1 MIETFRRSYH
11 IFRESLTVLSKDK
24 ELLLFPLLSGIITI
38 IAFFSMIFAGWTTGF
53 FERLINAG
61 ERSLEANLLGYGA
74 TFVWYFVSWFIVLF
88 FNVAIIHCARM
99 RLEGGDPTVAD
110 GFRAASQHLGRILAW
125 ALVSATVGLI
135 IKMIAE
141 RSRLLGKIIMSF
153 VGAAWSIATF
163 FIVPV
168 MIFEGRSIRDSVAAS
183 TQLIKKTWGE
193 GLAGHL
199 GIGTFMMLLVLPG
212 LALPLIGLLISPT
225 AAFIGLGVMVLYW
238 LILAIISSALTA
250 IYRTSLYLYAS
261 GGRIPDG
268 FTPEYVE
275 GAFAAKGGRRVAVTA

>member
-24 ELLLFPLLSGIITI
+24 ELLLFPLLSGIFTV
-38 IAFFSMIFAGWTTGF
+38 IAFTSMVFAGWTTGF

-110 GFRAASQHLGRILAW
+110 GFRAASKHLGRIAAW

-141 RSRLLGKIIMSF
+141 RSRLIGKIIMSF

-168 MIFEGRSIRDSVAAS
+168 MIFEGRTLRDSVAAS

-193 GLAGHL
+193 GLAGHV

-212 LALPLIGLLISPT
+212 LALPAIGLLISPT
-225 AAFIGLGVMVLYW
+225 AALIGLGAMVLYW
-238 LILAIISSALTA
+238 LILSIISSALSA
-250 IYRTSLYLYAS
+250 IYRTSLYLYAT
-261 GGRIPDG
+261 GGRTPAG
-268 FTPEYVE
+268 FTPAYIE
-275 GAFAAKGGRRVAVTA
+275 GAFAAKGAGGRAVTA